1 MFVKDLM
8 TPHPITITPEAS
20 ITAAERVMRENN
32 IRHLPVVAPGGA
44 LIGLITRT
52 TLEQVL
58 PSKLTTLS
66 VYELHYQLDKIN
78 VRQAMIRQVATVGE
92 DVPIEQAARM
102 MWEKKIGC
110 LPVIRGN
117 ILVGIVTDIDLM
129 RTMFD
134 LLGARQPGVRL
145 TLKVPG
151 TPGEFAK
158 ITGAIAAE
166 QGDITAFGALPSDEP
181 LTWWVVAKVR
191 FVDQDVLVRAVLT
204 APGVE
209 LIDVRSE

>member
-8 TPHPITITPEAS
+8 TPHPITITPESS
-20 ITAAERVMRENN
+20 ITAAERVMKENN
-32 IRHLPVVAPGGA
+32 IRHLPVVSPGGA
-44 LIGLITRT
+44 LIGLLTRT

-66 VYELHYQLDKIN
+66 VFELHYQLDKIT
-78 VRQAMIRQVATVGE
+78 VRQAMLRQVVTVGE

-102 MWEKKIGC
+102 MWEKKVGC
-110 LPVIRGN
+110 LPVMRGN
-117 ILVGIVTDIDLM
+117 LLVGIVTDIDLM

-134 LLGARQPGVRL
+134 LLGARQPGVRM

-151 TPGEFAK
+151 TPGELAK
-158 ITGAIAAE
+158 ITGAIAVE
-166 QGDITAFGALPSDEP
+166 HGDITAFGVLPTDEP

-191 FVDQDVLVRAVLT
+191 FVDQGTLVKAVQGIEGVQVVDVRA
-204 APGVE
+204 E
-209 LIDVRSE
+209 

>member
-1 MFVKDLM
+1 
-8 TPHPITITPEAS
+8 
-20 ITAAERVMRENN
+20 
-32 IRHLPVVAPGGA
+32 

-78 VRQAMIRQVATVGE
+78 VRQAMLRQVITVGE

-110 LPVIRGN
+110 LPVMRGN
-117 ILVGIVTDIDLM
+117 VLVGIVTDIDLM

-134 LLGARQPGVRL
+134 LLGARQPGVRMTFRL
-145 TLKVPG
+145 PG
-151 TPGEFAK
+151 TPGTLAK
-158 ITGAIAAE
+158 ITAAIAAE
-166 QGDITAFGALPSDEP
+166 QGDITALGVLPTDEP
-181 LTWWVVAKVR
+181 LTWWCVTKVR
-191 FVDQDVLVRAVLT
+191 FVDKERLIKAVQ
-204 APGVE
+204 AVEGVE
-209 LIDVRSE
+209 MVDARAE

>member
-1 MFVKDLM
+1 MQEATYVRQRPDDAP
-8 TPHPITITPEAS
+8 PHHNYAGKLDYLGRAGDAGEQHPPS
-20 ITAAERVMRENN
+20 PGRN
-32 IRHLPVVAPGGA
+32 PGGA

-78 VRQAMIRQVATVGE
+78 VRQAMLRQVITVAE
-92 DVPIEQAARM
+92 NVPIEQAARM

-110 LPVIRGN
+110 LPVMRGN
-117 ILVGIVTDIDLM
+117 TLVGIVTDIDLM

-134 LLGARQPGVRL
+134 LLGARQPGVRM

-151 TPGEFAK
+151 TPGELAK

-166 QGDITAFGALPSDEP
+166 NGDITAFGVLPTVSP
-181 LTWWVVAKVR
+181 WSGGCWR
-191 FVDQDVLVRAVLT
+191 
-204 APGVE
+204 
-209 LIDVRSE
+209 RSAS

>member
-8 TPHPITITPEAS
+8 TSHPITIAPEAS
-20 ITAAERVMRENN
+20 ITSAERVMRENN
-32 IRHLPVVAPGGA
+32 IRHLPVVSPGGA

-78 VRQAMIRQVATVGE
+78 VRQAMLRQVITVGE
-92 DVPIEQAARM
+92 DLPIEQAARM

-110 LPVIRGN
+110 LPVMRGN

-129 RTMFD
+129 HTMFD
-134 LLGARQPGVRL
+134 LLGARQPGVRM
-145 TLKVPG
+145 TLKIPG
-151 TPGEFAK
+151 TPGELAK
-158 ITGAIAAE
+158 ITGAIAAQ
-166 QGDITAFGALPSDEP
+166 QGDITAFGVMPTDEP
-181 LTWWVVAKVR
+181 LTWWVLAKVR
-191 FVDQDVLVRAVLT
+191 FVDQECLVRAVE
-204 APGVE
+204 AIEGVQ
-209 LIDVRSE
+209 IVDARSE

>member
-20 ITAAERVMRENN
+20 ITAAERVMKENN
-32 IRHLPVVAPGGA
+32 IRHLPVVSPGGA

-66 VYELHYQLDKIN
+66 VYELHYQLDKIT
-78 VRQAMIRQVATVGE
+78 VRQAMLRQVITVGE

-102 MWEKKIGC
+102 MWEKKVGC
-110 LPVIRGN
+110 LPVMRGN
-117 ILVGIVTDIDLM
+117 TLVGIVTDIDLM

-151 TPGEFAK
+151 PAGRVREGHGCDRSPAGRYHRVW
-158 ITGAIAAE
+158 GAPRGPAHLVGGRE
-166 QGDITAFGALPSDEP
+166 GALR
-181 LTWWVVAKVR
+181 LA
-191 FVDQDVLVRAVLT
+191 
-204 APGVE
+204 G
-209 LIDVRSE
+209 

>member
-8 TPHPITITPEAS
+8 TPHPITISPEAS

-32 IRHLPVVAPGGA
+32 IRHLPVVSPGGA

-78 VRQAMIRQVATVGE
+78 VRQAMMRQVITVGE
-92 DVPIEQAARM
+92 TVPIEQAARI

-110 LPVIRGN
+110 LPVMRGN

-134 LLGARQPGVRL
+134 LLGARQPGVRM
-145 TLKVPG
+145 TLRIPG
-151 TPGEFAK
+151 TPGEIAK

-166 QGDITAFGALPSDEP
+166 KGDITAFGVLPTDEP
-181 LTWWVVAKVR
+181 LVWWVVAKVR
-191 FVDQDVLVRAVLT
+191 FVEQDCLVKAVESV
-204 APGVE
+204 PGVE
-209 LIDVRSE
+209 MIDVRSE

>member
-8 TPHPITITPEAS
+8 TAHPITITPEAS
-20 ITAAERVMRENN
+20 IMSAERVMRENN
-32 IRHLPVVAPGGA
+32 IRHLPVVSPGGA

-66 VYELHYQLDKIN
+66 VYELHYQLDKIT
-78 VRQAMIRQVATVGE
+78 VRNAMLRQVVTVNE

-110 LPVIRGN
+110 LPVMRGN
-117 ILVGIVTDIDLM
+117 TLVGIVTDIDLM

-151 TPGEFAK
+151 RPGEFAK
-158 ITGAIAAE
+158 VSGCIAAQ
-166 QGDITAFGALPSDEP
+166 QGDIIGFGVLPADP

-191 FVDQDVLVRAVLT
+191 FVEQEKLVQAVQAL
-204 APGVE
+204 PDVE
-209 LIDVRSE
+209 LIDARSE

>member
-8 TPHPITITPEAS
+8 TAHPVTITPEAS
-20 ITAAERVMRENN
+20 ITSAERVMKENN
-32 IRHLPVVAPGGA
+32 IRHLPVVSPGGA

-78 VRQAMIRQVATVGE
+78 VRQAMLRQVITVGE

-110 LPVIRGN
+110 LPVMRGN
-117 ILVGIVTDIDLM
+117 TLVGIVTDIDLM

-134 LLGARQPGVRL
+134 LLGARQPGVRM

-151 TPGEFAK
+151 TPGSLAK
-158 ITGAIAAE
+158 ITAAIAGQ
-166 QGDITAFGALPSDEP
+166 QGDITAFGVMPTDQP
-181 LTWWVVAKVR
+181 LTWWVVTKVR
-191 FVDQDVLVRAVLT
+191 YVEQGRLVQAVE
-204 APGVE
+204 AVEGVE
-209 LIDVRSE
+209 LLDARSE

>member
-8 TPHPITITPEAS
+8 TAHPITITPEAT

-32 IRHLPVVAPGGA
+32 IRHLPVVSPGGA
-44 LIGLITRT
+44 LIGLLTRT

-66 VYELHYQLDKIN
+66 VYELHYQLDKIT
-78 VRQAMIRQVATVGE
+78 VRQAMLRQVVTVSE

-110 LPVIRGN
+110 LPVMRGN
-117 ILVGIVTDIDLM
+117 VLVGIVTDIDLM

-134 LLGARQPGVRL
+134 LLGARQPGIRL

-151 TPGEFAK
+151 TPGELSK
-158 ITGAIAAE
+158 ITGVIAVE
-166 QGDITAFGALPSDEP
+166 EGDITALGVLPTDEP
-181 LTWWVVAKVR
+181 LVWWVVAKVR
-191 FVDQDVLVRAVLT
+191 FADRDCLVKAIQ
-204 APGVE
+204 AIPGVE
-209 LIDVRSE
+209 LVDVRSE

>member
-8 TPHPITITPEAS
+8 TAHPITITPDAT
-20 ITAAERVMRENN
+20 ITRAERVMKENN
-32 IRHLPVVAPGGA
+32 IRHLPVVSPGGA

-66 VYELHYQLDKIN
+66 VYELHYQLDKIT
-78 VRQAMIRQVATVGE
+78 VRQAMLRQVTTVAE
-92 DVPIEQAARM
+92 DVPIEQAART

-110 LPVIRGN
+110 LPVLRGN
-117 ILVGIVTDIDLM
+117 TLVGIVTDIDLM

-151 TPGEFAK
+151 RPGEFAK
-158 ITGAIAAE
+158 VSSAIAAQ
-166 QGDITAFGALPSDEP
+166 QGDIIGFGVLPADP
-181 LTWWVVAKVR
+181 LNWWVVAKVR
-191 FVDQDVLVRAVLT
+191 FAEQERLVAAMRELAD
-204 APGVE
+204 VE
-209 LIDVRSE
+209 LVDARTE

>member
-8 TPHPITITPEAS
+8 TPHPVTITPESS
-20 ITAAERVMRENN
+20 ITSAERVMKEHN
-32 IRHLPVVAPGGA
+32 IRHLPVVSPGGA

-78 VRQAMIRQVATVGE
+78 VRQAMLRQVATVGE
-92 DVPIEQAARM
+92 DVPIEQAARI

-110 LPVIRGN
+110 LPVLRGN
-117 ILVGIVTDIDLM
+117 ILVGIVTDNDLM

-134 LLGARQPGVRL
+134 LLGARQPGVRM
-145 TLKVPG
+145 TFKIPG
-151 TPGEFAK
+151 TPGGLAK
-158 ITGAIAAE
+158 ITAAIAAE
-166 QGDITAFGALPSDEP
+166 QGDITASGVLPTDEP
-181 LTWWVVAKVR
+181 LTWWVVMKVR
-191 FVDQDVLVRAVLT
+191 YVPQERLVKAVQSI
-204 APGVE
+204 AGVE
-209 LIDVRSE
+209 LMDVRAE

>member
-8 TPHPITITPEAS
+8 TPHPITITPESS
-20 ITAAERVMRENN
+20 ITAAERVMKDNN
-32 IRHLPVVAPGGA
+32 IRHLPVISPGGA

-78 VRQAMIRQVATVGE
+78 VRQAMLRQVITVGE

-110 LPVIRGN
+110 LPVMRGN
-117 ILVGIVTDIDLM
+117 KLVGIVTDIDLM

-151 TPGEFAK
+151 RPGEFARV
-158 ITGAIAAE
+158 TGAIAAQ
-166 QGDITAFGALPSDEP
+166 QGDIMGLGVLPTDEP

-191 FVDQDVLVRAVLT
+191 FVEQERLVQAVRALEE
-204 APGVE
+204 VE
-209 LIDVRSE
+209 IVDVRAE

>member
-8 TPHPITITPEAS
+8 TPHPITITPESS
-20 ITAAERVMRENN
+20 ITSAERVMKENN
-32 IRHLPVVAPGGA
+32 IRHLPVVSPGGA

-78 VRQAMIRQVATVGE
+78 VRQAMLRQVVTVGE

-110 LPVIRGN
+110 LPVMRGN

-134 LLGARQPGVRL
+134 LLGARQPGVRM
-145 TLKVPG
+145 TLRIPG
-151 TPGEFAK
+151 TPGSLAR
-158 ITGAIAAE
+158 ITAAIAGE
-166 QGDITAFGALPSDEP
+166 HGDITALGVLPTDQP
-181 LTWWVVAKVR
+181 LIWWVVTKVR
-191 FVDQDVLVRAVLT
+191 FVEEARLVQVVKDVE
-204 APGVE
+204 GVE
-209 LIDVRSE
+209 LVDVRAE

>member
-8 TPHPITITPEAS
+8 TPHPVTITPESS
-20 ITAAERVMRENN
+20 ITVAERVMKDNN
-32 IRHLPVVAPGGA
+32 IRHLPVISPGGA
-44 LIGLITRT
+44 LIGLLTRT

-66 VYELHYQLDKIN
+66 VYELRYQLDKIT
-78 VRQAMIRQVATVGE
+78 VRQAMLRQVVTVGE
-92 DVPIEQAARM
+92 DVPIEQAARL

-110 LPVIRGN
+110 LPVMRGN
-117 ILVGIVTDIDLM
+117 LLVGIVTDIDLM

-134 LLGARQPGVRL
+134 LLGARQPGVRM

-151 TPGEFAK
+151 TPGELAK

-166 QGDITAFGALPSDEP
+166 KGDITAFGVLPTDEP
-181 LTWWVVAKVR
+181 LTWWVLAKVR
-191 FVDQDVLVRAVLT
+191 FVEQERLMQAVQAIEGVQLVDARA
-204 APGVE
+204 E
-209 LIDVRSE
+209 

>member
-8 TPHPITITPEAS
+8 TPHPITITPESS
-20 ITAAERVMRENN
+20 ITSAERVMKENN
-32 IRHLPVVAPGGA
+32 VRHLPVVSPGGA

-66 VYELHYQLDKIN
+66 VYELHYQLDKIS
-78 VRQAMIRQVATVGE
+78 VRQAMLRQVITVGE

-110 LPVIRGN
+110 LPVMRGN
-117 ILVGIVTDIDLM
+117 TLVGIVTDIDLM

-134 LLGARQPGVRL
+134 LLGARQPGVRM
-145 TLKVPG
+145 TFKVPG
-151 TPGEFAK
+151 TPGTVAK
-158 ITGAIAAE
+158 ITAAIAAE
-166 QGDITAFGALPSDEP
+166 QGDITAFGVLPTDQP
-181 LTWWVVAKVR
+181 LTWWVLTKVR
-191 FVDQDVLVRAVLT
+191 YVDQERLVKAVQAVEGVEMVDVRA
-204 APGVE
+204 
-209 LIDVRSE
+209 D